1 LGKRLFFNKMA
12 ACGRAEYGQDCE
24 NRVDLRFVN
33 ALSNH
38 TSSSDVNRRFLE
50 VTILGENK
58 KSKAKRPKDGR
69 KLKQKQL
76 RFDIGSLET
85 KATSRCSPRKIYEL
99 DRNPTTHFDTHTS
112 PRSSKPEYGFVNA
125 LALENLPSADDQKQ
139 VILPEVLVMVDSEKS
154 DLDQDVVIGEL
165 GRRDTLVR
173 SMTGEVISKK
183 LATQEELDGA
193 IIAHVYFTTARSGKW
208 PPFIISVPKD
218 YNFMK
223 LMRKAIAGM
232 QKTIRKGER
241 PSHDW
246 LFKYHV
252 NRQIPKMRSEL
263 KVLFGRKKVEFRG
276 TNLNKGL
283 ESAKLDPVVNRFWIL
298 PKKSKH

>member
-1 LGKRLFFNKMA
+1 MA
-12 ACGRAEYGQDCE
+12 ACGRTVFDDDDCE
-24 NRVDLRFVN
+24 NRVDIRFVN
-33 ALSNH
+33 ALPNH
-38 TSSSDVNRRFLE
+38 TSSSVVNKRFLE
-50 VTILGENK
+50 VTIPGENK
-58 KSKAKRPKDGR
+58 KTKGKTAKDEMKSN
-69 KLKQKQL
+69 KKL
-76 RFDIGSLET
+76 RFENVPLET
-85 KATSRCSPRKIYEL
+85 TATSRCSSRKIYDM
-99 DRNPTTHFDTHTS
+99 DRNPTTRFDTHTS
-112 PRSSKPEYGFVNA
+112 PRSTKPDFGFIDA
-125 LALENLPSADDQKQ
+125 LALESLPKDDHKEE
-139 VILPEVLVMVDSEKS
+139 LPDLEKRESVMS
-154 DLDQDVVIGEL
+154 DLDKDVEIGKL
-165 GRRDTLVR
+165 GRQDTLVR
-173 SMTGEVISKK
+173 CATGEVISKK

-193 IIAHVYFTTARSGKW
+193 IIAHVYFTTARPGKW

-223 LMRKAIAGM
+223 LMRKAISGM

-246 LFKYHV
+246 IFKYHV